1 MTSDQTAAAKPAVT
15 DEDLAALREAVILLE
30 QDTFTETVMN
40 TVGKFVGG
48 GMNLAARFLPEKLRA
63 NGAGWLEEVL
73 AKAFDRVVLTIDR
86 DGKGLTGR
94 RWLDGPL
101 SSSWIDGASAILT
114 GALGGLGGLATTAVE
129 LPVTTAFL
137 MRGIAQI
144 AVREGEDLNSDE
156 GKLECL
162 KVFALGGRSPD
173 DDEADTGY
181 FSVRLAVAEAIP
193 KLAHRTLQDLLPRLL
208 AKVAERF
215 SVPVTMKIG
224 SQAAPG
230 IGGAAGALINLAFVD
245 HFQRKAL
252 GHFRVRRL
260 ERTYGSAAIKDLY
273 EGLRSEWLGSRKTR
287 GASPAA

>member
-1 MTSDQTAAAKPAVT
+1 MTPDQNSVVKPTLT

-48 GMNLAARFLPEKLRA
+48 GMNLATRFLPDKMRVNSSA
-63 NGAGWLEEVL
+63 WLEDVL

-94 RWLDGPL
+94 RWLDAPL
-101 SSSWIDGASAILT
+101 SSSWIDGASAIVT
-114 GALGGLGGLATTAVE
+114 GALGGVGGLATTAVE

-144 AVREGEDLNSDE
+144 AVREGEDLNKDE

-162 KVFALGGRSPD
+162 KVFALGGRTSSD
-173 DDEADTGY
+173 DAADAGY
-181 FSVRLAVAEAIP
+181 YSMRLAVAEAIP
-193 KLAHRTLQDLLPRLL
+193 KLAHKTLQELLPRLL
-208 AKVAERF
+208 TKVAQRF
-215 SVPVTMKIG
+215 SVPVATKIG

-245 HFQRKAL
+245 HFQRKAM

-260 ERTYGSAAIKDLY
+260 ERTYGSAAIKELY
-273 EGLRSEWLGSRKTR
+273 EELRCEWLRRRAPS
-287 GASPAA
+287 AA